1 MTVFA
6 SCKEKTK
13 QIQTTLSLERVNYN
27 GIVAELEAKPPADRD
42 RKLRG
47 RLVCAALTG
56 LCADPSV
63 DLDEAASKSAVA
75 IADRTLAAMRKG
87 GGA

>member
-1 MTVFA
+1 MA
-6 SCKEKTK
+6 
-13 QIQTTLSLERVNYN
+13 LRER
-27 GIVAELEAKPPADRD
+27 VAELEAKPPADRE

-75 IADRTLAAMRKG
+75 IADRTLAAMRKKG